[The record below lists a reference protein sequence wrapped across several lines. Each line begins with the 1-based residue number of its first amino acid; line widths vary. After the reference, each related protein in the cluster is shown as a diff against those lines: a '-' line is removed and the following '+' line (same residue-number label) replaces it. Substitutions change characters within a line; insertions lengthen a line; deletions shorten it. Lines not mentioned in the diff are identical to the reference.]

1 MTNSIL
7 PNIRHPAKSGAA
19 WIGAQGWLGAVLAL
33 SLAACAA
40 PPVEPN
46 QVKTPVVAE
55 SEFACGGTLED
66 ATWLL
71 WEERGLPFLRQQ
83 LVEGRFQGQGDTYA
97 LYDIQGYFHNLAALA
112 KRCQRPE
119 RMRQMA
125 DALMPVFGKLEPLP
139 GNSTQRA
146 WVCRGG
152 AICNARNKLI
162 NTEVMLVSLQGLGL
176 MSSLAQTMAG
186 TDVPAVRNHP
196 FVGATAQ
203 ISAEHLLRWGDA
215 KSRAGWRRL
224 AQAQASDVKDGSSA
238 LFFTDQP
245 LWLIALYANLAGIY
259 AQQPALGSPLTD
271 VQRQALSDGMLDVV
285 ALFKARTT
293 LHMMPESGLGG
304 ALGADIDRG
313 FWRLY
318 PDDRYA
324 GYTGAAPPAIC
335 TQQPDGSRKAQLMV
349 DARDLPLVSGLGWDF
364 SHARRLV
371 HVLAALDQNRQAV
384 EQVFGLTANE
394 LPAPDVARNF
404 AAQLVG
410 NVWNGDTRYPLF
422 TNYWGGANGWHR
434 VAYDNGTA
442 YCNAGYPPFGLS
454 DSFTTGGYATWA
466 YYYPVIDDL
475 ARTLFHMAQADDES
489 DKKFIRRYYGGLLAT
504 SENNR
509 MLTQL
514 MFWPTLIK

>member
-1 MTNSIL
+1 M
-7 PNIRHPAKSGAA
+7 R
-19 WIGAQGWLGAVLAL
+19 GWLGAAL
-33 SLAACAA
+33 GLLLAACAVPA
-40 PPVEPN
+40 TEPTN
-46 QVKTPVVAE
+46 RVKTQTVAG
-55 SEFACGGTLED
+55 SEFSCGGALED
-66 ATWLL
+66 ATWSL
-71 WEERGLPFLRQQ
+71 WQEFGLPFLRQQ
-83 LVEGRFQGQGDTYA
+83 LVEGRLQAQGDTYA

-112 KRCQRPE
+112 QRCQRPE

-139 GNSTQRA
+139 GNATQRA

-152 AICNARNKLI
+152 EICNTSNKLI
-162 NTEVMLVSLQGLGL
+162 NTEVMLVSVQGLGL
-176 MSSLAQTMAG
+176 MSSLAQTMAAS
-186 TDVPAVRNHP
+186 TDPATRHHP
-196 FVGATAQ
+196 FVAATAQ
-203 ISAEHLLRWGDA
+203 VSAEHLLRWGDA
-215 KSRAGWRRL
+215 KARAGWRRL
-224 AQAQASDVKDGSSA
+224 AHAQATDVKDGSSA
-238 LFFTDQP
+238 LFFTDKP
-245 LWLIALYANLAGIY
+245 LWMIALYANLAGIY
-259 AQQPALGSPLTD
+259 AQQPALASPLTGT
-271 VQRQALSDGMLDVV
+271 QRQALSDGMRDAVL
-285 ALFKARTT
+285 LFKARTT
-293 LHMMPESGLGG
+293 LHPTPEARLSG
-304 ALGADIDRG
+304 ALAADIDRG
-313 FWRLY
+313 FWRLFV
-318 PDDRYA
+318 DSRYA
-324 GYTGAAPPAIC
+324 GYVGAIPPAVC
-335 TQQPDGSRKAQLMV
+335 MQEPDGSRKAHLMV

-371 HVLAALDQNRQAV
+371 HVLAALDQNRHAV

-394 LPAPDVARNF
+394 LPAPDLARDF

-410 NVWNGDTRYPLF
+410 YVWNGDTRYPLF

-466 YYYPVIDDL
+466 HYYPVIDDL